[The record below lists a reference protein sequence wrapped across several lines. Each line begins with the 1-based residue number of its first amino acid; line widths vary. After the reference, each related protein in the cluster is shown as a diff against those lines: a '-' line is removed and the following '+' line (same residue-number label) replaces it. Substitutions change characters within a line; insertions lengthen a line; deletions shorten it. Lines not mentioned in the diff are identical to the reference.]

1 MNFDDIMNGGLNPE
15 ERLGRDITEVYE
27 LDTEKTKRNVFDLV
41 KLMQSEDVMDS
52 DIIDTAMSV
61 TTDSKE
67 LAVTMHLVMKAVIS
81 DLMDSFEEA
90 GSLLDMTRECI
101 EEMGDDVAEQY
112 ASLMMSK
119 IIRKG
124 L

>member
-1 MNFDDIMNGGLNPE
+1 MNFDDIMNGGLSPE
-15 ERLGRDITEVYE
+15 ERVGRDITEVYE
-27 LDTEKTKRNVFDLV
+27 LDTENTKRNVFDLV

-52 DIIDTAMSV
+52 DIIDTAMSL

-81 DLMDSFEEA
+81 DLMDSFDEA
-90 GSLLDMTRECI
+90 STLLDMTRECI
-101 EEMGDDVAEQY
+101 EEMGDEVTKEY